1 MKRLSR
7 QEKIDQCTVNLI
19 NEMFKIAG
27 HDVSFEDIKNRKDDW
42 YVQWTMTSEQ
52 NQEWIQFGVDLIRK
66 TLKMNKKLAER
77 EMQWFNLNYG
87 LKIEE
92 KI

>member
-7 QEKIDQCTVNLI
+7 QEKIDQCMVTLI

-27 HDVSFEDIKNRKDDW
+27 HDVGFEDIKDRKDGW
-42 YVQWTMTSEQ
+42 YTQWSMTEEQ
-52 NQEWIQFGVDLIRK
+52 NQEWVKFGVDLIKK
-66 TLKMNKKLAER
+66 TLKINKKLAER

-92 KI
+92 K

>member
-1 MKRLSR
+1 MKRLSK
-7 QEKIDQCTVNLI
+7 QEKIDQCMITLI

-27 HDVSFEDIKNRKDDW
+27 HDVGFEDIKDRKDNW
-42 YVQWTMTSEQ
+42 YAQWTMTEEQ
-52 NQEWIQFGVDLIRK
+52 SQEWVKFGVDLIRK
-66 TLKMNKKLAER
+66 TLRINKKLAER

-92 KI
+92 K